1 MVILHN
7 DSLYNNTGSSVMRR
21 GISFENLCEGL
32 KPMNEYVLEMKE
44 ITKTFPGVVALEN
57 VSFSVKKGEVH
68 ALVGE
73 NGAGKSTLMKI
84 LNGVYQANQGQVVLN
99 GEPIHLANIKDAQEK
114 GISIIFQ
121 EFNLINTLSVAE
133 NIFLGRY
140 NDAKLINWKELKAE
154 AQRLLK
160 SFGFSFDVNRIVGK
174 LSTAEK
180 QLVEIAKALSFNAKL
195 IVMDEPTSSLTKNEE
210 EMLFGIIRKLK
221 ENGITTIYISHKLE
235 EVFRIC
241 DTVTILRDGKV
252 IDVKPV
258 KEVTRNEIIEK
269 MVGRTIDM
277 DYPKRQLT
285 IGEPVISVRDL
296 RRGKLLHD
304 ISFDL
309 HKGEILGIAGLVGA
323 GRTELAETLFG
334 AEKAEGGTI
343 SVLGKKVVLRSTR
356 EGKENSI
363 GMLTEDR
370 KETGLVLPFTVA
382 RNISITN
389 LKEVMSSMLLNSRK
403 EKKVA
408 LKYIEALNIKTP
420 SVNQTLMN
428 LSGGNQQKVVLAK
441 WLFSNVDILILDE
454 PTRGIDV
461 GAKYEFYCMMNDLV
475 AQGKSIIMI
484 SSELPEVLGMS
495 DRILV
500 MHNGTIKGE
509 LTGLNMTAE
518 NVMQLAID

>member
-1 MVILHN
+1 
-7 DSLYNNTGSSVMRR
+7 
-21 GISFENLCEGL
+21 
-32 KPMNEYVLEMKE
+32 MNQYVLEMKG
-44 ITKTFPGVVALEN
+44 ITKVFPGVVALDN

-84 LNGVYQANQGQVVLN
+84 LNGVYQANHGQIILD
-99 GEPIHLANIKDAQEK
+99 GEPVSIDNVKDAQEK

-121 EFNLINTLSVAE
+121 EFNLINTLTVAE

-140 NDAKLINWKELKAE
+140 NHSRVINWKEVKAE
-154 AQRLLK
+154 AQQLLERL
-160 SFGFSFDVNRIVGK
+160 GFPLDVNRIVGK

-180 QLVEIAKALSFNAKL
+180 QLVEIAKALSFNAKI

-210 EMLFGIIRKLK
+210 EMLFGIIRTLK

-252 IDVKPV
+252 IDVKPI
-258 KEVTRNEIIEK
+258 KELTRNEIIEK

-277 DYPKRQLT
+277 DYPKRQVKT
-285 IGEPVISVRDL
+285 GEPVLSVRNL
-296 RRGKLLHD
+296 CRGKVLRD

-309 HKGEILGIAGLVGA
+309 HKGEILGIAGLVGS

-334 AEKAEGGTI
+334 AEKADSGTI
-343 SVLGKKVVLRSTR
+343 TIFGKKVVLRSTR

-363 GMLTEDR
+363 GLLTEDR
-370 KETGLVLPFTVA
+370 KETGLVLTFNIA

-389 LKEVMSSMLLNSRK
+389 LKEVMSGMLLNNRK

-408 LKYIEALNIKTP
+408 QQYIEALNIKTP

-509 LTGLNMTAE
+509 LTGLDMTAE
-518 NVMQLAID
+518 NVMRLAID

>member
-1 MVILHN
+1 
-7 DSLYNNTGSSVMRR
+7 
-21 GISFENLCEGL
+21 
-32 KPMNEYVLEMKE
+32 MNEFVLEMKG
-44 ITKTFPGVVALEN
+44 ITKTFPGVVALDQ
-57 VSFSVKKGEVH
+57 VSFSVKRGEVH

-84 LNGVYQANQGQVVLN
+84 LNGVYQANHGEIWLDGQKV
-99 GEPIHLANIKDAQEK
+99 HLSNIKDAQSK

-140 NDAKLINWKELKAE
+140 NDEKLINWKEVRTE
-154 AQRLLK
+154 AKRLLE
-160 SFGFSFDVNRIVGK
+160 SLGFSFDVNRIVGK

-180 QLVEIAKALSFNAKL
+180 QLVEIAKALSFQAKL
-195 IVMDEPTSSLTKNEE
+195 IVMDEPTSSLTKTEE

-221 ENGITTIYISHKLE
+221 ENNITTIYISHKLE

-258 KEVTRNEIIEK
+258 KEIMRNEIIEK

-277 DYPKRQLT
+277 DYPKRNVQFGEIVLDIKQLN
-285 IGEPVISVRDL
+285 
-296 RRGKLLHD
+296 RGRLLHD
-304 ISFDL
+304 ISFQL
-309 HKGEILGIAGLVGA
+309 RKGEILGIAGLVGS

-334 AEKAEGGTI
+334 AEKADSGEI
-343 SVLGKKVVLRSTR
+343 NVFGKRVVLRSTR
-356 EGKENSI
+356 DGQMNSI

-382 RNISITN
+382 RNITITN
-389 LKEVMSSMLLNSRK
+389 LKEVTSNLLLSGRK

-408 LKYIEALNIKTP
+408 EKYIEALNIKTP
-420 SVNQTLMN
+420 STNQPLMN

-441 WLFSNVDILILDE
+441 WLFSNADLLILDE

-500 MHNGTIKGE
+500 MHNGMIKGE
-509 LTGLNMTAE
+509 LMGLQMTAE

>member
-1 MVILHN
+1 MK
-7 DSLYNNTGSSVMRR
+7 G
-21 GISFENLCEGL
+21 
-32 KPMNEYVLEMKE
+32 KPMNDYVLEMKE

-57 VSFSVKKGEVH
+57 VSFSVRKGEVH

-84 LNGVYQANQGQVVLN
+84 LNGVYQANHGEIVLD
-99 GEPIHLANIKDAQEK
+99 GKPIHLANIKDAQEK

-140 NDAKLINWKELKAE
+140 KDAKVINWKDIKAE
-154 AQRLLK
+154 AQRLMQSL
-160 SFGFSFDVNRIVGK
+160 GFSFDVNRSVGT

-210 EMLFGIIRKLK
+210 EMLFNIIRTLK
-221 ENGITTIYISHKLE
+221 QNGITTIYISHKLE

-258 KEVTRNEIIEK
+258 KDLTRNEIIEK

-277 DYPKRQLT
+277 DYPRRSLQV
-285 IGEPVISVRDL
+285 GEPVLAVKNL
-296 RRGKLLHD
+296 NRGKVLHD
-304 ISFDL
+304 ISFEL

-334 AEKAEGGTI
+334 AEKADSGEIT
-343 SVLGKKVVLRSTR
+343 LFGKKVVLRSTR

-370 KETGLVLPFTVA
+370 KETGLVLPFSVA
-382 RNISITN
+382 RNITITN
-389 LKEVMSSMLLNSRK
+389 LKEVMSNMLLNKGK

-408 LKYIEALNIKTP
+408 QQYVEKLNIKTP
-420 SVNQTLMN
+420 SINQTLMN

-441 WLFSNVDILILDE
+441 WLFSNVDIMILDE

-461 GAKYEFYCMMNDLV
+461 GAKYEFYCMMNDLA

>member
-1 MVILHN
+1 MN
-7 DSLYNNTGSSVMRR
+7 D
-21 GISFENLCEGL
+21 F
-32 KPMNEYVLEMKE
+32 VLEMKE
-44 ITKTFPGVVALEN
+44 ITKTFPGVVALDQ
-57 VSFSVKKGEVH
+57 VSFSVKRGEVH

-84 LNGVYQANQGQVVLN
+84 LNGVYQANQGEIWLDGQMV
-99 GEPIHLANIKDAQEK
+99 HLSNIKDAQSK

-140 NDAKLINWKELKAE
+140 NDEKIINWKEVRAE
-154 AQRLLK
+154 AQQLLE
-160 SFGFSFDVNRIVGK
+160 SLGFSFDVNRIVGK

-180 QLVEIAKALSFNAKL
+180 QLVEIAKALSFRAKI
-195 IVMDEPTSSLTKNEE
+195 IVMDEPTSSLTKAEE

-221 ENGITTIYISHKLE
+221 ENDITTIYISHKLE

-241 DTVTILRDGKV
+241 DRVTILRDGKV
-252 IDVKPV
+252 IDVKQV
-258 KEVTRNEIIEK
+258 KEITRNEIIEK
-269 MVGRTIDM
+269 MVGRSIDM
-277 DYPKRQLT
+277 DYPRRSVQP
-285 IGEPVISVRDL
+285 GEPVLNVTHL
-296 RRGKLLHD
+296 NRGRLLHD
-304 ISFDL
+304 ISFQL
-309 HKGEILGIAGLVGA
+309 RRGEILGIAGLVGS

-334 AEKAEGGTI
+334 AAKADSGEI
-343 SVLGKKVVLRSTR
+343 ELFGKRVILRSTR
-356 EGKENSI
+356 DGQMNSI

-370 KETGLVLPFTVA
+370 KETGLVLPFTIA

-389 LKEVMSSMLLNSRK
+389 LKEVTSNLLLSRRK

-408 LKYIEALNIKTP
+408 QKYIEALNIKTP

-441 WLFSNVDILILDE
+441 WLFSNVDLLILDE

-500 MHNGTIKGE
+500 MHNGMIKGE
-509 LTGLNMTAE
+509 LSGLQMTAE

>member
-1 MVILHN
+1 
-7 DSLYNNTGSSVMRR
+7 
-21 GISFENLCEGL
+21 
-32 KPMNEYVLEMKE
+32 MNEYVLEMKE
-44 ITKTFPGVVALEN
+44 ITKTFPGVVALDH
-57 VSFSVKKGEVH
+57 VSFSVKRGEVH

-73 NGAGKSTLMKI
+73 NGAGKSTLMKV
-84 LNGVYQANQGQVVLN
+84 LNGVYQANEGEIFLDGQKV
-99 GEPIHLANIKDAQEK
+99 HLSNIKDAQTK

-140 NDAKLINWKELKAE
+140 NNEKVINWKEVRAE
-154 AQRLLK
+154 AKRLLN
-160 SFGFSFDVNRIVGK
+160 SLGFSFDVNRIVGN

-180 QLVEIAKALSFNAKL
+180 QLVEIAKSLSFNAKL
-195 IVMDEPTSSLTKNEE
+195 IVMDEPTSSLTKTEE

-221 ENGITTIYISHKLE
+221 ENNITTIYISHKLE

-252 IDVKPV
+252 IDEKPV
-258 KEVTRNEIIEK
+258 KEISRNEIIEK

-277 DYPKRQLT
+277 DYPKRNVQL
-285 IGEPVISVRDL
+285 GETVLDVAHL
-296 RRGKLLHD
+296 NRGRLLHD
-304 ISFDL
+304 ISFQL
-309 HKGEILGIAGLVGA
+309 RRGEILGFAGLVGS

-334 AEKAEGGTI
+334 AAKADSGEI
-343 SVLGKKVVLRSTR
+343 NVFGKRVILRSTR
-356 EGKENSI
+356 DGQMNSI

-382 RNISITN
+382 RNITITN
-389 LKEVMSSMLLNSRK
+389 LKEVTSNLLLSGRK

-408 LKYIEALNIKTP
+408 QHYIEALNIKTP
-420 SVNQTLMN
+420 SINQTLMN

-441 WLFSNVDILILDE
+441 WLFSNVDLLILDE

-475 AQGKSIIMI
+475 AQGKTIIMI

-500 MHNGTIKGE
+500 MHNGMIKGE
-509 LTGLNMTAE
+509 LNGLQMTAE